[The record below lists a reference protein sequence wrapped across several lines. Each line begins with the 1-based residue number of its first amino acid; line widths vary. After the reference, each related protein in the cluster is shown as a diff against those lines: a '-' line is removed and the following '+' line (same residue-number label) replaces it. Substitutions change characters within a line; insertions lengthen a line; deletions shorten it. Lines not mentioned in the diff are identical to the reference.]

1 MELLREVLKIEV
13 WGNTIQTY
21 FIATFFFIGTLVVL
35 RLIDR
40 YIVKKLKSWLEK
52 KSYPKFSIIL
62 TSLQEVITPFIYIT
76 AFYLATLQLHFSRR
90 FERVIH
96 FVVVVVLI
104 VQLTK
109 LLLQVG
115 LYFFERNWVQKR
127 FQAGSAAI
135 ARSLVTIIK
144 VVVWGLAFVFILDNL
159 GFNISAVVAGLGIT
173 GIAVALAA
181 QTFLGDLFNY
191 FVIFFDKPFE
201 MGDFI
206 IAGDVMGS
214 IENVGVKTTRIRS
227 LEGEEIIFP
236 NSQLAS
242 SKIRNYKRMQQR
254 RIQFKIGLAYE
265 TTSRQLE
272 KIPQMIQKI
281 IESIPE
287 TRFDRAHFQGYG
299 DFSLNIE
306 VVYFVLNADYN
317 RYMDIQQRINLEIKK
332 MMEEEKVIFAYTT
345 QRLLLKSAFLEIEK
359 PASSNELN

>member
-1 MELLREVLKIEV
+1 MDFLKEVLKTEV

-21 FIATFFFIGTLVVL
+21 FIATFFFIGTLIVL

-40 YIVKKLKSWLEK
+40 YIIKKLKIWLEK
-52 KSYPKFSIIL
+52 KSYPKISIIL
-62 TSLQEVITPFIYIT
+62 SSIQEVVTPFTYIT

-90 FERVIH
+90 FEKVIH

-115 LYFFERNWVQKR
+115 LYFFERNWVKKR
-127 FQAGSAAI
+127 FQEGNAAI

-159 GFNISAVVAGLGIT
+159 GFNVSAVVAGLGIT

-201 MGDFI
+201 VGDFI
-206 IAGDVMGS
+206 ISGDAMGS
-214 IENVGVKTTRIRS
+214 IENVGIKTTRIRS

-254 RIQFKIGLAYE
+254 RIQFSIGLAYE
-265 TTSRQLE
+265 TSAEHLE
-272 KIPQMIQKI
+272 KIPGAIRKI

-299 DFSLNIE
+299 DFSLNLEI
-306 VVYFVLNADYN
+306 VYFVLNADYN
-317 RYMDIQQRINLEIKK
+317 HYMDIQQKINLEIKK
-332 MMEEEKVIFAYTT
+332 LIEREKITFAYTT
-345 QRLLLKSAFLEIEK
+345 QRLFVKTPSLENFSP
-359 PASSNELN
+359 PAK